1 MQTELPA
8 ELLATDAGT
17 RADGI
22 LRSCVHCGFCNA
34 TCPTYQLLGDELDGP
49 RGRIYLLKDLLESQ
63 RVSDTAVT
71 HLDRC
76 LTCRACETTCPS
88 GVAYGELLEIGRE
101 VIARQY
107 RRPWRER
114 LQRSWLQRVV
124 AEPRRFRRWARLGN
138 LLRPLLPRHLRRQLP
153 RLRRP
158 PRPPAP
164 STDVG
169 QRQVLLLDG
178 CVQQVAT
185 PEANAA
191 LHGLLARRGV
201 QVHAVGGCCGALSL
215 HLGETEGARD
225 RARRL
230 LDALAPR
237 IAEAEAVVSSAS
249 GCGVTLAELPRLF
262 SGDAHYGALA
272 AQLTDK
278 LMDATRF
285 VRLVA
290 MTTDPLEKIADV
302 QRVAVQT
309 PCSLQHGLRQPQ
321 ALHKVLRAAGYEL
334 VPVAEAHLCCGSAG
348 SYAVLQPEIADALR
362 RRKLDNLLAGDPDVI
377 ATANV
382 GCQLHL
388 AGSDTVPVRHWLE
401 LVR

>member
-1 MQTELPA
+1 MQTELSA
-8 ELLATDAGT
+8 ALLATDAGS

-49 RGRIYLLKDLLESQ
+49 RGRIYLLKDLLETQ
-63 RVSDTAVT
+63 RVSATAVT

-88 GVAYGELLEIGRE
+88 GVSYGELLEIGRDY
-101 VIARQY
+101 IARHH
-107 RRPWRER
+107 RRPWLER
-114 LQRSWLQRVV
+114 LQRDWLQRVV

-138 LLRPLLPRHLRRQLP
+138 LLRPFLPRHLRGQLP

-158 PRPPAP
+158 ARRQQEDVAPA
-164 STDVG
+164 G
-169 QRQVLLLDG
+169 ARQALLLDG

-185 PEANAA
+185 PEVNGA
-191 LHGLLARRGV
+191 LRRLLERRGV
-201 QVHAVGGCCGALSL
+201 EVHSLGGCCGALSL
-215 HLGETEGARD
+215 HLGETD
-225 RARRL
+225 RARERARQL

-237 IAEAEAVVSSAS
+237 LETVEAVVSSAS

-262 SGDAHYGALA
+262 QDDAHYGALA
-272 AQLTDK
+272 ARLADK

-285 VRLVA
+285 VSLVA
-290 MTTDPLEKIADV
+290 MTTEPLEKVADV
-302 QRVAVQT
+302 QRVAVQA

-321 ALHKVLRAAGYEL
+321 AMHKVLEAAGYEL

-348 SYAVLQPEIADALR
+348 SYAVLQPELAGALR
-362 RRKLDNLLAGDPDVI
+362 RRKLDQLLAGDPDVI

-382 GCQLHL
+382 GCQIHL
-388 AGSDTVPVRHWLE
+388 AGDAVPVRHWLE
-401 LVR
+401 LVC